1 MSDVLESLTKG
12 IGAVLGVA
20 AAALLAMVTFLPKLR
35 NGLKGDKLDGDVM
48 TRLAS
53 MEVHARAQDR
63 EMSQQDLRIHRYA
76 VKFTRLVVVVI
87 RLQGLLA
94 ANAVQVPPDLVKEI
108 ARLLEEPDDDEL
120 NALPK
125 EKP

>member
-1 MSDVLESLTKG
+1 MADVFDSLSKG
-12 IGAVLGVA
+12 FGSVMGVT
-20 AAALLAMVTFLPKLR
+20 AAALLALVTFFPKLR

-63 EMSQQDLRIHRYA
+63 EMALQDLRIHKYA

-108 ARLLEEPDDDEL
+108 ARLLEEPDDDEIEL
-120 NALPK
+120 TA
-125 EKP
+125 EK